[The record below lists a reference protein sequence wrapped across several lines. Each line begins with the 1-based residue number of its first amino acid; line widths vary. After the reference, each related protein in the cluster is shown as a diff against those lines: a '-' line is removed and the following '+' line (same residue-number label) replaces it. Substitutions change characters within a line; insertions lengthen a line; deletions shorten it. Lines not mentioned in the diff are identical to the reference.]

1 MMTKQDPPRAEV
13 VEEITRFNQR
23 RDRCTVCDKVAFAT
37 EADAIS
43 AKNNIFLDRGVR
55 MRHYKGRHPYQR
67 RGRGGENKGRP
78 CGWWHLTT
86 SRKR

>member
-1 MMTKQDPPRAEV
+1 MTKKDPPRAEV
-13 VEEITRFNQR
+13 ISEITRFNQR

-43 AKNNIFLDRGVR
+43 ARDHIFLDRGVR
-55 MRHYKGRHPYQR
+55 MRHYKGRHHRCY
-67 RGRGGENKGRP
+67 GEDKGRP
-78 CGWWHLTT
+78 CGWWHLTS